1 MEVLVTTLDYSEYSG
16 LFDLRTDLEDYDKPI
31 DRFHLMLAA
40 SSACPPSWG
49 SLGYVMATPRT
60 MPLRM
65 QADDGIEVMLLLEYI
80 EKVLRRD
87 GRARNHERVVDA
99 NSYFLSFFDSWRSET
114 EQESKLEQKV
124 PSGYG

>member
-1 MEVLVTTLDYSEYSG
+1 MKTDVLQVNGPVCMRRLLMESWITLTQLWKLLRRVVVVLVTTLDYSEYSG

-65 QADDGIEVMLLLEYI
+65 QADDGIEVILLLECM
-80 EKVLRRD
+80 
-87 GRARNHERVVDA
+87 
-99 NSYFLSFFDSWRSET
+99 W
-114 EQESKLEQKV
+114 
-124 PSGYG
+124 